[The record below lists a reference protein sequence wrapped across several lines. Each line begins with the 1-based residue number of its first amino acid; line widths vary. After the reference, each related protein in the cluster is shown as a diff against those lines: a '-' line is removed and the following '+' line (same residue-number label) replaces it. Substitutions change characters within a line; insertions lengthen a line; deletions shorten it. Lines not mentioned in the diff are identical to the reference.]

1 MIRDYFF
8 LALENLKHRGLRS
21 WLTMLGI
28 FIGIAAVVSLISLGA
43 GLQETITGQ
52 FSSLSVDVLTIQ
64 NAGTGFGPPGSTVVR
79 KLTEHDLD
87 IIESVNGVKIVVP
100 RLIRVVGVEYNKER
114 QFLYIADIPEEPEK
128 MKFVYESLNIGVEE
142 GKMLSSDDN
151 GKVVLGNDFTKDS
164 FGKSIEVGSTLVIN
178 GKDFEVA
185 GILERA
191 STFTVN
197 SAILMLN
204 DDLEDLL
211 KINDEMDLI
220 VAQVEDKDKI
230 NDVAEEL
237 ELKLRKDRDE
247 KIGEEDFSV
256 QTPIQSL
263 ESINNIL
270 VIINLIVIGIATV
283 SLLVGGIGIMNT
295 MYTSVLERNKEI
307 GIMKAIGAQNKDI
320 LSIFLIESGLLGLV
334 GGVVGALMG
343 LGLAF
348 GVSKIAGIFLGEGG
362 MKITIS
368 YPLLFGA
375 IAFSLL
381 IGIASGSLPAMQ
393 ASKLRPVEALRK

>member
-43 GLQETITGQ
+43 GLQETITDQ

-348 GVSKIAGIFLGEGG
+348 GVSKIAGIFLGGGG

>member
-43 GLQETITGQ
+43 GLQETITDQ

>member
-43 GLQETITGQ
+43 GLQETITDQ

-348 GVSKIAGIFLGEGG
+348 GVSKIAGIFLGGGG

-381 IGIASGSLPAMQ
+381 IGTASGSLPAMQ